1 MVTPWHLQKLFYVIT
16 ARKRSLGQGNIFTPV
31 CHSVHGGGGGRA
43 WLEGVCGWGG
53 GHVWPG
59 GHAWLGGVCG
69 RGHAWP
75 GGAWPGRNMHGWGG
89 GHVWLGGGVWLGV
102 CMAGGHVWLGGMCGW
117 GACVAGGHAW
127 GWHAP
132 LPPAD
137 TTSTAYGQPS
147 GGTHPTG
154 MHSCFKLIT
163 FPQTETLGANEL
175 AYF

>member
-31 CHSVHGGGGGRA
+31 CHSVHGGGGG
-43 WLEGVCGWGG
+43 GVRGWKACVAGG
-53 GHVWPG
+53 GMCGQG
-59 GHAWLGGVCG
+59 GRHAWLGGVCG

-75 GGAWPGRNMHGWGG
+75 GGAWPGGNMHGWGG
-89 GHVWLGGGVWLGV
+89 ACVVGGWCV
-102 CMAGGHVWLGGMCGW
+102 AGGCAWLGGMCGW
-117 GACVAGGHAW
+117 GACMAGGMH
-127 GWHAP
+127 GGGMRGMHP

>member
-31 CHSVHGGGGGRA
+31 CHSVHGGGGRGACVAGGR
-43 WLEGVCGWGG
+43 V
-53 GHVWPG
+53 
-59 GHAWLGGVCG
+59 WLGGACVARGACMAGGVCV
-69 RGHAWP
+69 A
-75 GGAWPGRNMHGWGG
+75 GGMHGQGVHGQGGTCMAGG
-89 GHVWLGGGVWLGV
+89 GHVWLGGMHG
-102 CMAGGHVWLGGMCGW
+102 GGMRGM
-117 GACVAGGHAW
+117 H
-127 GWHAP
+127 P